1 MKAIQLSYPGGFN
14 RLRVTDLP
22 QPSAPLAHEIQVQL
36 HASSLNYHDLLVAK
50 HTTEAQH
57 GRIALSDGAGVVT
70 AVGSEVSEF
79 NVGDKVVSCFF
90 PTWQTGPGLLA
101 DFSTVPGDGIDGYAR
116 EYVNASVN
124 AFTLA
129 PTDYS
134 HAESATL
141 TTAGLTA
148 WVALVEDGK
157 IKAGDTVLL
166 LGTGGVS
173 IIALQLAKSMGAQVI
188 ITTSSHDKAAR
199 LKELGADHVI
209 HYPSTPEWGNRVLEL
224 TQGRGADIVVEVGG
238 PGTLAQSIRAAR
250 IGGHIALIGVLTG
263 FSGDIPTRELMAKRV
278 SLQGVLVGSRS
289 QQQDMVRALNQQ
301 SWRPIL
307 DKTFALTELS
317 KAFVYQ
323 ESGQHFGKIAISI

>member
-1 MKAIQLSYPGGFN
+1 MNAIQLSYPGGFDS
-14 RLRVTDLP
+14 LTSVDLP
-22 QPSAPLAHEIQVQL
+22 QPSAPQAHEIQVQL

-50 HTTEAQH
+50 YTTEAQN
-57 GRIALSDGAGVVT
+57 GRIPLSDGAGIVT
-70 AVGSEVSEF
+70 AVGAGVSEF
-79 NVGDKVVSCFF
+79 KVGDQVVSCFF

-116 EYVNASVN
+116 QYVNASVN

-129 PTDYS
+129 PTGYN
-134 HAESATL
+134 HTESATL

-157 IKAGDTVLL
+157 IKAGDSVLL

-188 ITTSSHDKAAR
+188 ITTSSHDKAIR

-317 KAFVYQ
+317 KAFAYQ